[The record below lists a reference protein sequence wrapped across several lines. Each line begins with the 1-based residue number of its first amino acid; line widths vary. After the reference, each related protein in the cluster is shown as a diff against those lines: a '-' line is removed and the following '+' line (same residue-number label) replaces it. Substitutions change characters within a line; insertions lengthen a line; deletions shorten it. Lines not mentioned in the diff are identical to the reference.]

1 MQRFTKRS
9 TNWGTTAFLVCLTIG
24 LFAALSA
31 IGHLTVRT
39 ALVAIGATALIDI
52 GRRMKISELQTR
64 LSEKRDMKW
73 MVRVN
78 DIPVG
83 ELDDE
88 HIARISLDALLDAR
102 NYVAQATHVTKFLI
116 RFALVLFIAVPC
128 SLVWIGAASAL
139 FAPAALAS
147 ALHSISGADLSN
159 MMSTL
164 GMIVLEFSTIF
175 FGTWIVFAG
184 RIGFKDAFAEDRS
197 RRLRV
202 MTNTSAVGSVTLI
215 PR

>member
-24 LFAALSA
+24 LFAALHA

-39 ALVAIGATALIDI
+39 ALVAISATALIDI

-102 NYVAQATHVTKFLI
+102 NYVAQAAHVT
-116 RFALVLFIAVPC
+116 
-128 SLVWIGAASAL
+128 SS
-139 FAPAALAS
+139 
-147 ALHSISGADLSN
+147 
-159 MMSTL
+159 
-164 GMIVLEFSTIF
+164 
-175 FGTWIVFAG
+175 
-184 RIGFKDAFAEDRS
+184 
-197 RRLRV
+197 
-202 MTNTSAVGSVTLI
+202 
-215 PR
+215 